1 MALKRL
7 FVDMDGTLAKF
18 HDEDRYLER
27 MFEKDFFR
35 NLSPF
40 ENLTQGL
47 NEFSE
52 AYPEIEIFILSA
64 TVQGE
69 PPYCQT
75 EKHAW
80 CDKHLPFIDR
90 KHRIFTPVGKNK
102 TEFIP
107 GGIDKNDFLYDD
119 YNKNLEEWQQAGGHS
134 IKCKNN
140 INHKGL
146 IGSLWQGDIVDN
158 CKTPTDIVGDL
169 AFFMDLPPQAY
180 DLFLSNNRGRM
191 R

>member
-47 NEFSE
+47 NKFSE
-52 AYPEIEIFILSA
+52 AYPDVEIFILSA

-69 PPYCQT
+69 PPYCRT

-90 KHRIFTPVGKNK
+90 EHRIFTPVGKNK

-107 GGIDKNDFLYDD
+107 GIITKNDFLYDN
-119 YNKNLEEWQQAGGHS
+119 YNINLEEWQQAGGHS

-146 IGSLWQGDIVDN
+146 IGSLWQGDIVNN
-158 CKTPTDIVGDL
+158 CKAPTNIVGEL
-169 AFFMDLPPQAY
+169 AFFMELPPHSQQ
-180 DLFLSNNRGRM
+180 LFVSKGKGR
-191 R
+191 

>member
-1 MALKRL
+1 MARKRL
-7 FVDMDGTLAKF
+7 FIDMDGTLAKF
-18 HDEDRYLER
+18 HDEVNYLER
-27 MFEKDFFR
+27 MYEKDFFR
-35 NLSPF
+35 NLAPF
-40 ENLTQGL
+40 ENLIEGIKQF
-47 NEFSE
+47 NE
-52 AYPEIEIFILSA
+52 AYPDVELFILSA

-90 KHRIFTPVGKNK
+90 EHRIFTPVGRNK

-107 GGIDKNDFLYDD
+107 GIITKDDYLYDD
-119 YNKNLEEWQQAGGHS
+119 YNINLEEWQQAGGHS

-146 IGSLWQGDIVDN
+146 VGALWQGDIIDN
-158 CKTPTDIVGDL
+158 SKTPTSIVGEL
-169 AFFMDLPPQAY
+169 AFFMELPPDSLQQ
-180 DLFLSNNRGRM
+180 LMSKGRGR
-191 R
+191 